1 MISINITKNILLC
14 RQYFKMKYWF
24 LKSLTRQ
31 LSLQTVENPFEEN
44 LKVSEI
50 IDVRTSA
57 EYEIDHIPGAVNLP
71 VLNNEERITVGTL
84 YTKDVFSAR
93 KTGAAAVTRNISE
106 HLQSY
111 FSNKSQDYSPLVYCW
126 RGGMRSNS
134 MGIVLSNIGFQAY
147 VLKGGYKAYRNQV
160 VQDLKILPDNLDFRV
175 ITGLTGSGKTYILQ
189 RLRDQGEQVLDLEG
203 LAKHRG
209 SVLGLWYKEEQP
221 SQKLFESFL
230 RRDLASFSP
239 GRPVWLESESR
250 SIGCIEIPS
259 NLFEKMCRAERFKIN
274 VPLDERVTYS
284 IRTYPHWCHE
294 PEALKNTLSKL
305 LKYHGL
311 QKINLWMELIDK
323 RKWEDLVRELLIN
336 HYDPAYTN
344 SQRKNNRMLKPCEE
358 IDMPDFSEK
367 SVSNVIDHLKCSV
380 IK

>member
-1 MISINITKNILLC
+1 MILINVTKHLLLC
-14 RQYFKMKYWF
+14 RQHFKMNFCF
-24 LKSLTRQ
+24 LKLIKRQ

-57 EYEIDHIPGAVNLP
+57 EYELDHIPGAVNLP
-71 VLNNEERITVGTL
+71 VLNNDERITVGTL

-106 HLQSY
+106 HIQNY

-134 MGIVLSNIGFQAY
+134 MGIVLSNIGFQVY

-160 VQDLKILPDNLDFRV
+160 IQDLKTLPDSLDFRV

-189 RLRDQGEQVLDLEG
+189 RLRDHGEQVLDLEG

-209 SVLGLWYKEEQP
+209 SVLGLWYKEKQP

-230 RRDLASFSP
+230 RHDLASFSP
-239 GRPVWLESESR
+239 KRPVWLESESR
-250 SIGCIEIPS
+250 CIGCNEIPS
-259 NLFEKMCRAERFKIN
+259 NIFEKMCKAERFKVN
-274 VPLDERVTYS
+274 VPLEERVGYS
-284 IRTYPHWCHE
+284 IRAYPHWCHE

-305 LKYHGL
+305 VKYHGL
-311 QKINLWMELIDK
+311 QKINVWLEMIDK
-323 RKWEDLVRELLIN
+323 HKWEDLVRELLIN
-336 HYDPAYTN
+336 HYDPTYTN
-344 SQRKNNRMLKPCEE
+344 SQKKNNKTLKPCKE
-358 IDMPDFSEK
+358 IDMPDLSEK
-367 SVSNVIDHLKCSV
+367 SVNNVVHQLKSSYH
-380 IK
+380 